1 MSFVF
6 REEENIQCEKWCL
19 CFKLNHHFVTNEIP
33 RQPASAATQRDIQ
46 PTSANSK
53 HFEHVTLLRA
63 AVPTPT
69 IETAAPSRAAGHTT
83 SARWWVI
90 KAGGA
95 LAPCPR
101 KAATAKGKDWTLCCQ
116 RATSHPADCQV
127 GWAEDGEQPKGKM
140 GLFKLSSLSSPFKEL
155 PQENLFQSY
164 WAWQQDLY
172 QYVNTVL
179 GPCGLPG
186 LGFLLTLFRY
196 TDVLRREKLSFQE
209 RARIPTLHATMQGC
223 KHCHIDN

>member
-69 IETAAPSRAAGHTT
+69 IKTAAPSGAAGHATRQ

-95 LAPCPR
+95 LLHVLGKPLQLRERTGLCVVKGPPLTPL
-101 KAATAKGKDWTLCCQ
+101 TAKQAGRKMENSQRGKRD
-116 RATSHPADCQV
+116 
-127 GWAEDGEQPKGKM
+127 
-140 GLFKLSSLSSPFKEL
+140 FLS
-155 PQENLFQSY
+155 
-164 WAWQQDLY
+164 
-172 QYVNTVL
+172 
-179 GPCGLPG
+179 
-186 LGFLLTLFRY
+186 
-196 TDVLRREKLSFQE
+196 
-209 RARIPTLHATMQGC
+209 
-223 KHCHIDN
+223 